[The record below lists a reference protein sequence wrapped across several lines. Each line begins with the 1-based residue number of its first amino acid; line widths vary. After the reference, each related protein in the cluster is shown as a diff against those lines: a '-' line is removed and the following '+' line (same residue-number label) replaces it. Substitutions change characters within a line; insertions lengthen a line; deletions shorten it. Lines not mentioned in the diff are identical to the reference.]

1 MAFRDA
7 FRRRLR
13 AARIKA
19 GMKQHH
25 VAAALGISMEAYGRL
40 ERGETGQWVDKFDR
54 VAKAVGTTPADL
66 CAYHSGQGRKK
77 DRLLELRKNIFDLT
91 DDLTREDL
99 LALQDQITA
108 TLNRRRRR

>member
-1 MAFRDA
+1 MTFRDA

-13 AARIKA
+13 AVRIKA

-25 VAAALGISMEAYGRL
+25 VAAALDISVEAYGRL
-40 ERGETGQWVDKFDR
+40 ERGKTGQWVDKFDL
-54 VAKAVGTTPADL
+54 VARAVGTTPADL
-66 CAYHSGQGRKK
+66 CAWHSGQGRKK

-99 LALQDQITA
+99 LALQDQIKA
-108 TLNRRRRR
+108 TLKRRSRQ